1 LTPEISNTEGRKGR
15 WRGAFVWLS
24 FPIVLLL
31 VWPWTWNCYFSIKI
45 YDSLFWVLP
54 ALLLILSTG
63 WFAVFMRISSKRNFE
78 ARALGSSGKRSI
90 GRALYYSAFFGLVFG
105 SVTLMPIDLC
115 ALSMVYATSR
125 TSVRFSSP
133 ISVRKNSVGGG
144 RSCVYYLI
152 FYNSPVEREITVCGE
167 RWNIGGAKS
176 GDTLAF
182 EEMVGPM
189 GARLIG
195 IRRAPN

>member
-152 FYNSPVEREITVCGE
+152 CRISRN
-167 RWNIGGAKS
+167 
-176 GDTLAF
+176 
-182 EEMVGPM
+182 GPT
-189 GARLIG
+189 RFPLIG
-195 IRRAPN
+195 PTLGGLPAEPQATSFTRPFCAKQVS